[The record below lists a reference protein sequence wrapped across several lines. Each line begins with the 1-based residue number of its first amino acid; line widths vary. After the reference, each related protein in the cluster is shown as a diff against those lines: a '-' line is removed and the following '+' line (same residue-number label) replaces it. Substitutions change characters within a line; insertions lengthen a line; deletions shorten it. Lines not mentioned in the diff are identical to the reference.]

1 MFEKIVSSCKRKPL
15 VIFRRTFLFLLA
27 SDLFMIVCRMIRYAP
42 SYADWSLSD
51 WMINYKGGFVRRG
64 LAGELLHLLY
74 GWAPYPVHMAVSGVM
89 LVTFLSAMY
98 LLYRLFRRE
107 GWSYLLLLSPLL
119 LVPVMAHTSFWT
131 RRDYLSLLLS
141 VAIFACYF
149 RYFRRRDWKAL
160 AGMQL
165 LSVTTVLLHEASFFY
180 TFPILFVH
188 YVMMT
193 HRGGGSW
200 LKTLAKGV
208 LLWMPAGVSV
218 AAVCIF
224 KGNEEV
230 ARTIWASWQPCMEAF
245 PLGSGSEEMGESIKA
260 LAWNTADTALNHLQ
274 LNFLRGFLGPIPS
287 IPFTLYNFVAIY
299 YLVTRLN
306 TVDMGWNTLKSVDNV
321 RLSNVLLL
329 QSFFMLPMFT
339 VLSCDWGRTIPY
351 TVFTTLFAYHY
362 MKGDKGAFPNRL
374 TSASRYLQAKID
386 GRCLLGNPWT
396 YWTVLLTLPIPL
408 WGAPNWHCPFIFQF
422 FYSLYAIIVKG
433 Q

>member
-1 MFEKIVSSCKRKPL
+1 MFERIVSYCKRKPL
-15 VIFRRTFLFLLA
+15 VVFRRVFLFLLA
-27 SDLFMIVCRMIRYAP
+27 SDLFMIVYRIVRYAP
-42 SYADWSLSD
+42 SYADWSLSN
-51 WMINYKGGFVRRG
+51 WMINYEGGFVRRG
-64 LAGELLHLLY
+64 LAGELLYLLY
-74 GWAPYPVHMAVSGVM
+74 GWAPYPVHMAVLGIM
-89 LVTFLSAMY
+89 LATFLLAMY

-119 LVPVMAHTSFWT
+119 LVPNMAHTSFWT
-131 RRDYLSLLLS
+131 RCDFLSLLLS
-141 VAIFACYF
+141 VGIFACYF

-165 LSVTTVLLHEASFFY
+165 LSMTTVLLHEASFFY

-208 LLWMPAGVSV
+208 LLWMPAGVSM

-224 KGNEEV
+224 KGNEKV
-230 ARTIWASWQPCMEAF
+230 VQAIWASWQPCMEAF
-245 PLGSGSEEMGESIKA
+245 PLGSGTEGMGESIKA
-260 LAWNTADTALNHLQ
+260 LAWNTTDTALHHLQ
-274 LNFLRGFLGPIPS
+274 RNYLHSFLGPIPS

-306 TVDMGWNTLKSVDNV
+306 TVDMGWNTLKSVDSV

-329 QSFFMLPMFT
+329 QFLFMLPMFT

-362 MKGDKGAFPNRL
+362 MKGDKGAFPSRL

-386 GRCLLGNPWT
+386 GRRLLGNPWT
-396 YWTVLLTLPIPL
+396 YWTVLLTLPVPAV
-408 WGAPNWHCPFIFQF
+408 GAPNWHSPFIFKF
-422 FYSLYAIIVKG
+422 FYTFYAIIVKG